1 MKNTIHHGRLYVPE
15 ADDGPHR
22 PCRPN
27 PIVTFAPIWA
37 ENQLWHPKI
46 NDRHALLLLRYQMEN
61 KVSLVRAY
69 RGWRASGSREER
81 ELGEGRAFF
90 RWLQKHQI
98 SIEWKKE
105 DFNPHP
111 YFSHPHCPQHDPDD
125 EMSKNLSFCV
135 RPVRVQGR
143 NIKLYIQDTDMVSLL
158 NMPYGNEE
166 DFLEL
171 VMRYVA
177 FRFQLEKWRA
187 PAPSFLN
194 WVTNQGSRPVFS
206 SGQLGFRAL
215 Y

>member
-1 MKNTIHHGRLYVPE
+1 MKNTIRQDRTYRLTEDFNPQM
-15 ADDGPHR
+15 

-37 ENQLWHPKI
+37 ENQLYHPKFS
-46 NDRHALLLLRYQMEN
+46 DRHTILLLRRSMEK
-61 KVSLVRAY
+61 KVSFLRAY
-69 RGWRASGSREER
+69 RGWRASGAREEK

-98 SIEWKKE
+98 SVDWKEE

-111 YFSHPHCPQHDPDD
+111 YFSHPNSPTHDPND
-125 EMSKNLSFCV
+125 EMSKDMSFCV
-135 RPVRVQGR
+135 RPVQVQGR

-158 NMPYGNEE
+158 NMPYGVEE

-187 PAPSFLN
+187 PAPYFLN
-194 WVTNQGSRPVFS
+194 WVTHQGVRPVFS
-206 SGQLGFRAL
+206 AGQLGFRAL